1 MRTRRFCLG
10 SSVRM
15 AQEAALSWQLGLDD
29 AAGGSLMAARAS
41 ELYQGLKLLKWA

>member
-29 AAGGSLMAARAS
+29 AGGSLMAARAS